1 MKPDYNGYQDKR
13 IDSIEKSIKVLNHN
27 STKSAKEMAEMRTHI
42 SWIKR
47 MLQECNIYELA
58 SSVKRH
64 EKILYF
70 LVTTAITTLV
80 GLAILLFELY
90 IAK

>member
-13 IDSIEKSIKVLNHN
+13 IDSIEKSITVLNHN
-27 STKSAKEMAEMRTHI
+27 STKSAQEMAEMKTDVG
-42 SWIKR
+42 WIKK
-47 MLQECNIYELA
+47 MLSACNLYELA

-64 EKILYF
+64 DKILYF